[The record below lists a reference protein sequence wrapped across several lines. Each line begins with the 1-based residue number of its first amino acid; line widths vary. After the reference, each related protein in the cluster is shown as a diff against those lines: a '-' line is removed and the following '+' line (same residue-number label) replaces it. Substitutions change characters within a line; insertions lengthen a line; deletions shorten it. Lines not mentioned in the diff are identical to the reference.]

1 MRTFEEYRERLGTL
15 RPNIHLYG
23 KVISRLDPIL
33 ETPMNNIK
41 LTFDK
46 AYDPKYEHLTVT
58 TSHLTGEKINRFC
71 NINRS
76 VEDLLTKQEM
86 IRRICQLTSTCVQR
100 CMGTDMLNAMSVFTK
115 EIDDAKGTD
124 YHQRF
129 LEYLKYFQK
138 NDLVGCGAQTDVKG
152 DRSLRPHQQKDPDLY
167 VHVVD
172 KKKDGIIVRG
182 AKIHN
187 SVAAYAD
194 EILVVPT
201 RTLTAEESDWA
212 VAFAIPA
219 DAEGVHQIVTPSIPR
234 LRKHLKAPSA
244 EFGACHSVTV
254 FDDTFI
260 PWERVFM
267 CGEWEFG
274 GRAAL
279 LFALFHRHSY
289 TGCKPADSDRMLGA
303 TALVADYN
311 GIGKAKHVQ
320 HSLAD
325 LISVGELVYAA
336 GIASAVKAVPTSSG
350 TYTPDVVFCN
360 VGRRHA
366 GENVYEESRIL
377 CEVAGGLP
385 ATLPMEEDFYDELTG
400 PLLNKYIMR
409 REGVSSEDQN
419 RCFRMISDLIASAH
433 GANHQIGSVHGG
445 GSPVMEI
452 IALLANYDVEA
463 KKKIAKYL
471 AGISGEPEPEPG
483 ITLKKR

>member
-1 MRTFEEYRERLGTL
+1 
-15 RPNIHLYG
+15 
-23 KVISRLDPIL
+23 
-33 ETPMNNIK
+33 
-41 LTFDK
+41 
-46 AYDPKYEHLTVT
+46 
-58 TSHLTGEKINRFC
+58 
-71 NINRS
+71 
-76 VEDLLTKQEM
+76 
-86 IRRICQLTSTCVQR
+86 
-100 CMGTDMLNAMSVFTK
+100 MLNAMSVFTR

-124 YHQRF
+124 YHPRF
-129 LEYLKYFQK
+129 LEYLKYFQE

-167 VHVVD
+167 VRVVD
-172 KKKDGIIVRG
+172 RKKDGIIVRG

-194 EILVVPT
+194 EILVTPT
-201 RTLTAEESDWA
+201 RALTAEEGDWA
-212 VAFAIPA
+212 VAFAVPA
-219 DAEGVHQIVTPSIPR
+219 DAEGVHQVLTPSIPR

-244 EFGACHSVTV
+244 EFGACHSVTI
-254 FDDTFI
+254 FDDAFI

-289 TGCKPADSDRMLGA
+289 TGCKPADSDRMMGA
-303 TALVADYN
+303 TALV
-311 GIGKAKHVQ
+311 
-320 HSLAD
+320 AD

-366 GENVYEESRIL
+366 GENVYEESKIL

-385 ATLPMEEDFYDELTG
+385 ATLPMEEDFFDEFTG

-409 REGVSSEDQN
+409 KEGISPEDQN

-445 GSPVMEI
+445 GSPVMEV
-452 IALLANYDVEA
+452 IALLANYDLES
-463 KKKIAKYL
+463 KKKIAEYL

-483 ITLKKR
+483 ITLRKP